1 MDQIHKKDGTLE
13 SKKKTKG
20 KLPSNSKYFSL
31 GAKFQLQQAIFIFWT
46 KFAPKKIL
54 PVKNRKN
61 EHHH

>member
-1 MDQIHKKDGTLE
+1 MDQIHKKNGTLE

-46 KFAPKKIL
+46 KFAPKKDTSG
-54 PVKNRKN
+54 
-61 EHHH
+61 